1 MAKHG
6 PNDACPCHSGLK
18 YKRCCGPLHG
28 GGARAPTPEALM
40 RSRYAAYALGLVDY
54 VLATTDPEGP
64 QAGPDRRAWAADVE
78 GFIARTRFVGLEILG
93 SGSGSDGDAGWVEF
107 RASLMQ
113 GGRDA
118 SFVEKSAFVR
128 RAGCWLY
135 HSATE
140 HSGRK

>member
-6 PNDACPCHSGLK
+6 PNEPCPCCSGKK

-28 GGARAPTPEALM
+28 GAPAPTPEALM

-54 VLATTDPEGP
+54 VLVTTAPDGP
-64 QAGPDRRAWAADVE
+64 QANPDRRDVE
-78 GFIARTRFVGLEILG
+78 DFAARTTFAGLEVLG
-93 SGSGSDGDAGWVEF
+93 AGSEGDGGWVQF
-107 RASLMQ
+107 RAILTQ

-128 RAGCWLY
+128 REGRWLY
-135 HSATE
+135 HSAIE
-140 HSGRK
+140 HSGPSRRSGRS